1 MSAGFEKADTS
12 SEIDGTPAEADLQ
25 TALFDV
31 VCDSLS
37 AAFIIYD
44 KNDHLIFASRQILEF
59 FPLSAE
65 ILKPG
70 TRLRDFLGAIYD
82 TGVRQQYEVRQGG
95 ALSREDWLSQKIA
108 SHWRERFDAVER
120 HGADSWVRFVKRRL
134 PGGYGVTIVSDISED
149 KKREEQ
155 WRSDLERVQLTED
168 ILDNLPFPLFVKDRN
183 LTYVAVNLAFCA
195 KYQTTA
201 DEVLGRKS
209 GDLFS
214 PEIAKRFEESDRHV
228 LETGEMSISRQ
239 RQISRDGIERD
250 IVSRKHRIGK
260 PGRYFLVST
269 TQDLPRDG
277 ADLEEFD
284 RASAV
289 TTSANQSY
297 RRAYVPVPSAV
308 ERREP
313 AAMEAIVPEN
323 FSGRKILVVTA
334 DLAAEAAALRTLA
347 KYGFESCSV
356 RGEDEEE
363 RFLEIATSSG
373 ISLDLLIIDNQMG
386 MRCLE
391 LAEQYGIPS
400 LVMDGFQIANELTF
414 QIARHFNRN
423 SRNNGAGTDADW
435 EISISDDTVGLQ
447 VLVAEDNDINQIV
460 FTQIL
465 EGLGYRHMIAATGDE
480 VVRLWA
486 EHRPQVVLM
495 DISLPGFNGF
505 EAARLIR
512 QMEEAG
518 GAARTPI
525 IGVLTQAF
533 ERDRAECVKSG
544 MDDVIMKPVS
554 PDMLEAVFQKYLVE
568 EGVRVRTS
576 A

>member
-1 MSAGFEKADTS
+1 MSAGFDKADTS
-12 SEIDGTPAEADLQ
+12 SETDGISAGADLQ

-37 AAFIIYD
+37 SAFIIYD
-44 KNDHLIFASRQILEF
+44 KNDHLIFASRQTLEF
-59 FPLSAE
+59 FPLPPE
-65 ILKPG
+65 MLKPG
-70 TRLRDFLGAIYD
+70 TRLRDFLGAVYD
-82 TGVRQQYEVRQGG
+82 TGIRQQYDVKQRGS
-95 ALSREDWLSQKIA
+95 LSREDWLSQKIA

-120 HGADSWVRFVKRRL
+120 HAADSWVRFVKRRL
-134 PGGYGVTIVSDISED
+134 PGGYGVTIISDISED

-183 LTYVAVNLAFCA
+183 LNYVAVNLAFCE

-209 GDLFS
+209 SDLFS
-214 PEIAKRFEESDRHV
+214 VEIAKRFEESDRHV
-228 LETGEMSISRQ
+228 LETGEMSVSRQ

-269 TQDLPRDG
+269 MQDLPRDG
-277 ADLEEFD
+277 ADLDEFG
-284 RASAV
+284 RASAI
-289 TTSANQSY
+289 TTSSNQSY

-323 FSGRKILVVTA
+323 FSGRKVLVVTS
-334 DLAAEAAALRTLA
+334 DLAAETAALRTLS

-391 LAEQYGIPS
+391 LSEQYGIPA

-423 SRNNGAGTDADW
+423 SRNGAAGADSDW
-435 EISISDDTVGLQ
+435 EISISDDVVGLQ

-460 FTQIL
+460 FSQIL

-480 VVRLWA
+480 AVRLWA
-486 EHRPQVVLM
+486 EHRPQIVLM

-512 QMEEAG
+512 QMEETG
-518 GAARTPI
+518 GTSHTPI

-533 ERDRAECVKSG
+533 ERDRAECVKAG

-554 PDMLEAVFQKYLVE
+554 PDMLEAVFQRHLLD
-568 EGVRVRTS
+568 EGIRARG
-576 A
+576 